1 MRRKSEGGKAFY
13 IVNILGFT
21 TLIYSRNWG
30 EIITQLVIL
39 FPGKIEL

>member
-1 MRRKSEGGKAFY
+1 MAKGWSKP
-13 IVNILGFT
+13 V
-21 TLIYSRNWG
+21 RNWG